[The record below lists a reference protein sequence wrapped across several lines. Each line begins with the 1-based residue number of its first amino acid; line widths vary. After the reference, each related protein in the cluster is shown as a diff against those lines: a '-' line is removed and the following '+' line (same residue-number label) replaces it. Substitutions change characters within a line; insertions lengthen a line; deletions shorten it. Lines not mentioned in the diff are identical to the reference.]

1 MHFFVKSI
9 YHSKENLIAE
19 HLSIFLWFQRGE
31 MTSFAVLA
39 KEDIDL
45 ELSPDEVEELENCS
59 SEYVKENQSFANLL
73 KNLFSG
79 GGRERKSKIEGK

>member
-1 MHFFVKSI
+1 
-9 YHSKENLIAE
+9 
-19 HLSIFLWFQRGE
+19 

-39 KEDIDL
+39 KEEIDL

-59 SEYVKENQSFANLL
+59 SEHVKENQSFANLL

-79 GGRERKSKIEGK
+79 GGRERKSKIQGKSNFKLFRGTKHADHI